1 MQPVVVGPD
10 VTTNVP
16 FANVP
21 AIDEAPQLQAVCDRP
36 TPGAAPART
45 SAMTAAGSARRVH
58 ARRDRTEGKRDSEQ
72 YEYAF

>member
-21 AIDEAPQLQAVCDRP
+21 AIDEAPQLHALCDRP
-36 TPGAAPART
+36 TPGSAPART
-45 SAMTAAGSARRVH
+45 SAIAAPGSARRVH
-58 ARRDRTEGKRDSEQ
+58 AKRDRTDAQRGSQQ
-72 YEYAF
+72 YGYGF